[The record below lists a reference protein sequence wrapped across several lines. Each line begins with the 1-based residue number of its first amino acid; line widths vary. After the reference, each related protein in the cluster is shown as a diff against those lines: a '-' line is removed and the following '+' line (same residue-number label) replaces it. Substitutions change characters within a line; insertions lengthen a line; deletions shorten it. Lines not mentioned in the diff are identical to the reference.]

1 MLILS
6 ALEPHRCRKSLPT
19 RLRHP
24 VITCF
29 PGLEFWNFNDLVL
42 IRVSLVHATRAGA
55 SPREIPA
62 TRGRPPGIPNPRRRM
77 PDLTARP
84 LSAQALADL
93 IDRKPHLLRPLAAQF
108 LPPPAAADPAERLG
122 IELSSL
128 RTIEDCREVLATV
141 LETVARGAI
150 PPVEGARIAWR
161 ARLWLHAAPRLARSA
176 RRVDSARAGVR
187 LRTASPI

>member
-84 LSAQALADL
+84 LSAKALSDL
-93 IDRKPHLLRPLAAQF
+93 LDRKPHLLGTLAKQL
-108 LPPPAAADPAERLG
+108 LPPPASFDPAAHLG
-122 IELSSL
+122 I
-128 RTIEDCREVLATV
+128 D
-141 LETVARGAI
+141 LE
-150 PPVEGARIAWR
+150 
-161 ARLWLHAAPRLARSA
+161 S
-176 RRVDSARAGVR
+176 
-187 LRTASPI
+187 